1 MGYVRLVGGR
11 YLRSRKKSF
20 ISVITV
26 IAVVGVTL
34 GVAALAVVVSITT
47 GFQQEFKRKVL
58 GVNAHVLVLKYGT
71 DFSEYP
77 EVMDMARRIR
87 GVTGT
92 APW

>member
-1 MGYVRLVGGR
+1 MGYVGLVGAR

-26 IAVVGVTL
+26 IAIIGVTL

-58 GVNAHVLVLKYGT
+58 GVNAHVLVRACRT
-71 DFSEYP
+71 PAAAD
-77 EVMDMARRIR
+77 ARPATSPADWSR
-87 GVTGT
+87 
-92 APW
+92 